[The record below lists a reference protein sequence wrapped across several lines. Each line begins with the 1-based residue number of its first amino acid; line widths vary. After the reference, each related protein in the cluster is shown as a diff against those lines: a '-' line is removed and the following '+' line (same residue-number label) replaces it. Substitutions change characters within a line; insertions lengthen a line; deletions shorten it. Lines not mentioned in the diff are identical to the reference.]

1 MANELKVV
9 SDTRNVTGGHL
20 VFEDYDRHPRACRHG
35 VWVGWKE
42 TFSQTVMLAF
52 EHVAH
57 PYVGWSVNGV
67 TVIDPGYGPFTPPP
81 GAPCP
86 GVPSVLYSGPVG
98 GLFHQISFTSSSGAP
113 RACFWV
119 QVIYREHGEQNLPP
133 REGPGMTLCVSGSDI
148 EWPAFLV
155 AEERAC
161 LRRWWDILRR
171 YVEVADVGPLDPVEF
186 LTSLPAEELA
196 MMQAAA
202 ETLEKI
208 NRDEQPTLSNAL
220 RDTVIGILRA
230 RMPGATTSTARLP
243 TAD

>member
-1 MANELKVV
+1 MVGELKVV
-9 SDTRNVTGGHL
+9 SDTRSVTGGHL
-20 VFEDYDRHPRACRHG
+20 VFEDYDSHPRACRHG
-35 VWVGWKE
+35 VWSGWKE
-42 TFSQTVMLAF
+42 TFSQTVTLAF
-52 EHVAH
+52 DHVEH

-67 TVIDPGYGPFTPPP
+67 TVIDPGYGPFTQPP
-81 GAPCP
+81 GVPCP
-86 GVPSVLYSGPVG
+86 GAPSVLYSCPVG

-133 REGPGMTLCVSGSDI
+133 HEGPGMTVCVSGSDV

-186 LTSLPAEELA
+186 LTRLPADELA
-196 MMQAAA
+196 MLQAAA
-202 ETLEKI
+202 QTLEKI
-208 NRDEQPTLSNAL
+208 NADEQPRLSNGL
-220 RDTVIGILRA
+220 RDTVLGILRA
-230 RMPGATTSTARLP
+230 RMPGAAASTSQRP